1 MDNNLSQNIMK
12 QLILAFTQVATYNK
26 AQKENLYL

>member
-1 MDNNLSQNIMK
+1 MGNNLSQKIMQ
-12 QLILAFTQVATYNK
+12 QLILAFTQGATYSK